1 MRNMRVHAE
10 GAEEF
15 PDIGWRGQVMALI
28 LVVEDDPANQELVS
42 PFLRREGHAVL
53 QAMDGAAGVRTA
65 TERNPDL
72 IFMDLGLPIMDG
84 WEATRRIRANPETAH
99 IPIIA
104 LTAHMQSED
113 VLKALEAGVDAYET
127 KPVVYQRLMK
137 KIAAFVKG

>member
-15 PDIGWRGQVMALI
+15 PDIGWRGQIMALI

-65 TERNPDL
+65 RERNPDL

-104 LTAHMQSED
+104 LTAHMQ
-113 VLKALEAGVDAYET
+113 VRRCA
-127 KPVVYQRLMK
+127 
-137 KIAAFVKG
+137 

>member
-1 MRNMRVHAE
+1 
-10 GAEEF
+10 
-15 PDIGWRGQVMALI
+15 MALI

-42 PFLRREGHAVL
+42 PFLRREGHLVL

-72 IFMDLGLPIMDG
+72 IFMDLDLPGMDG

-104 LTAHMQSED
+104 LTAHMRSED
-113 VLKALEAGVDAYET
+113 VRKALEAGIDAYET

-137 KIAAFVKG
+137 KIATFVRA

>member
-1 MRNMRVHAE
+1 
-10 GAEEF
+10 
-15 PDIGWRGQVMALI
+15 MALI

-42 PFLRREGHAVL
+42 PFLRREGHRVL

-65 TERNPDL
+65 RERNPDL

-84 WEATRRIRANPETAH
+84 WEAIRRIRANPETAH
-99 IPIIA
+99 IPIVA
-104 LTAHMQSED
+104 LTSHTGSED

-137 KIAAFVKG
+137 KIARFVRA